1 MTTPPDRITKPS
13 VPTIITA
20 TEAARNLSEVLSRV
34 RYRGEHF
41 DVTRGGEA
49 VARLLPP
56 LAPRRVTVRRFFD
69 LLSRQEMP
77 DTDFATELGAG
88 TAPSKERAWAI

>member
-1 MTTPPDRITKPS
+1 MSTPTDRNTKPTA
-13 VPTIITA
+13 PTTITA

-41 DVTRGGEA
+41 EVTRGGES

-56 LAPRRVTVRRFFD
+56 LAPRRVTVRRLFE
-69 LLSRQEMP
+69 LLTRQERP
-77 DTDFATELGAG
+77 DSDFAAELGNR
-88 TAPSKERAWAI
+88 TANSEERAWAT